1 MNNFSAFL
9 IGGASSGS
17 GKTTLTLGLLRALY
31 NRGLKVAPFKCGPD
45 YIDPIIHQK
54 AARKPSYNLDAFFI
68 PEEDK
73 LIRHFD
79 DCCSGQDV
87 AMVEGVMGLFDGY
100 DRSRGSSA
108 EMAKRL
114 NLPVILVIDAKAVA
128 YSIAAPLWGFRNF
141 DSKLNIMGVIFNR
154 VGSEHHYRL
163 LSDAAESIGVK
174 PLGYIPKDTQLEI
187 SSRHLGLTIDSTF
200 DWETLLEYIAA
211 TIERHVHIDEIL
223 ALSKRKMV
231 NSSTKTISSPKHKQ
245 IVAIAR
251 DEAFNFTYQANIDSL
266 AARAVIRYF
275 SPLHD
280 TQLPQCDLLYLPG
293 GYPEFFA
300 EELASNEPMKQ
311 SITQYAKAG
320 GHIWAEC
327 GGMMY
332 LTEALITEDGI
343 SHPMVGLLP
352 TQATMVEKKM
362 RLGYRMMNMEG
373 HVLRGHEFH
382 YSKLVNPPEKQTVII
397 SDPQGNPKETDLWHI
412 GHIYAGYTHIYWGK
426 DLSPLELIF

>member
-1 MNNFSAFL
+1 MNTFSAFL

-31 NRGLKVAPFKCGPD
+31 NRGAKVAPFKCGPD

-54 AARKPSYNLDAFFI
+54 AAHKPSYNLDAFFI

-73 LIRHFD
+73 LVRHFE
-79 DCCSGQDV
+79 DCCSEQEV
-87 AMVEGVMGLFDGY
+87 AVVEGVMGLFDGY

-141 DSKLNIMGVIFNR
+141 DPELNILGVVFNR
-154 VGSEHHYRL
+154 VGSEHHYQL
-163 LSDAAESIGVK
+163 LRDAAESIGIK
-174 PLGYIPKDTQLEI
+174 PLGYIPKDSRLEI
-187 SSRHLGLTIDSTF
+187 SSRHLGLTIDGSF

-211 TIERHVHIDEIL
+211 TIEKHVHIDKIL
-223 ALSKRKMV
+223 TLSQKVAVKSNKRTTP
-231 NSSTKTISSPKHKQ
+231 SASREH

-251 DEAFNFTYQANIDSL
+251 DEAFNFTYQANIDNL

-280 TQLPQCDLLYLPG
+280 IQLPSCDLLYLPG

-300 EELASNEPMKQ
+300 EQLASNEAMKQ
-311 SITQYAKAG
+311 SIRHHAQSG

-343 SHPMVGLLP
+343 SHPMVNLLP
-352 TQATMVEKKM
+352 TKATMEAKKM
-362 RLGYRMMNMEG
+362 RLGYRTMTLEG
-373 HVLRGHEFH
+373 KALRGHEFH
-382 YSKLVNPPEKQTVII
+382 YSKLVKPLDEQSVII
-397 SDPQGNPKETDLWHI
+397 FDSKGNPVETDLWHI
-412 GHIYAGYTHIYWGK
+412 GHIYAGYTHIYWGEGH
-426 DLSPLELIF
+426 SPLELFF